1 MIKISYDKNRDFE
14 QELWQGR
21 LNWAGW
27 KTLLMFLGFIA
38 CPPLWIVFT
47 LPLWHTYNKVPIIK
61 FMSYLTSHVYL
72 MLLLQIV
79 AITPYYKAARQN
91 LFPYWYEWLLLV
103 SSRQTYLLKPTGV
116 TKAIIY

>member
-1 MIKISYDKNRDFE
+1 
-14 QELWQGR
+14 
-21 LNWAGW
+21 
-27 KTLLMFLGFIA
+27 MFLGFIA

-47 LPLWHTYNKVPIIK
+47 LPLWHNYSKVPIIK

-72 MLLLQIV
+72 MLLLQMV

-103 SSRQTYLLKPTGV
+103 SRREQSYTNCKHFYVSINLLGLV
-116 TKAIIY
+116 EWFASV